1 MELIDDEGNL
11 FGRINVID
19 ALAILLV
26 IAVAVAGIAVLAPGS
41 NDTTDEMDTA
51 EPEPVSETRYATV
64 DLGTHPNRIANQIT
78 TGDTVERNGHNLTV
92 TDVYVAPTNPTT
104 AAVVVRAELDGELV
118 ETESN
123 TTRFVF
129 AANQSRVGDS
139 ITIET
144 DDYTVRGPIQRL
156 DDDGRSLNTEY
167 QTVGVEFTNINQDI
181 ARAITE
187 GTTQTRRGEPVIT
200 VESVTT
206 QPAEIVS
213 QNEDGEFRVQQH
225 PTNRDVSLTVELRTL
240 ETESGP
246 RFYGGPLRLGNSIRL
261 DLGTTTVTGTISGFE

>member
-1 MELIDDEGNL
+1 MELIDEEGNL
-11 FGRINVID
+11 FGTINVID

-26 IAVAVAGIAVLAPGS
+26 VAVGVAGIALLVPS
-41 NDTTDEMDTA
+41 SPDTTSAASTNTTESI
-51 EPEPVSETRYATV
+51 SETRYATV

-78 TGDTVERNGHNLTV
+78 TGDTMERNGHNLTV
-92 TDVYVAPTNPTT
+92 TDVYVAPTNPTS
-104 AAVVVRAELDGELV
+104 AAVVVRAELEGELV
-118 ETESN
+118 ETKAN

-129 AANQSRVGDS
+129 IQNQSRIGDS
-139 ITIET
+139 FTIET

-167 QTVGVEFTNINQDI
+167 QTVDVELTNINQDI
-181 ARAITE
+181 ASGIAE

-213 QNEDGEFRVQQH
+213 QNEDGEFRVQEH

-246 RFYGGPLRLGNSIRL
+246 RFYGGPLRIGNAIKL